1 MAGRL
6 RAFDWSAHPL
16 GEPAGWPGELKT
28 VLVLCL
34 QSSVPTAIYWG
45 PELRLIYNDAWAP
58 IPAERHPGAI
68 GEPAREVWSDIW
80 DVVGPQFQSVLD
92 TKRGFS
98 TFDQKLMMVRSGK
111 AEETY
116 WTYSFTPI
124 ADSAGNVL
132 GVLNQGHETTDK
144 VLASRDQGFLL
155 DLGDRLRALGDG
167 EFDSPAVLSIVLGA
181 LGRHLGLARVGY
193 ATIDEAGEQCT
204 VVANWREDRI
214 GDISEGTF
222 QLTAFGDAIVSGVQ
236 AGRPVTSDDVAHDP
250 AHSAQ
255 VTDAFLAIGVRANLV
270 APVMRGGRA
279 AAIVFLN
286 DHEPRRWTKRQ
297 VDLAREVADRIWGAL
312 ERADSLA
319 RLRVSERRF
328 AAIYDQAA
336 VGLSEVDQ
344 DGRFIRFNESMGR
357 IIGRSPAEARQLT
370 IADVTHPDDIADS
383 RAHIFDPV
391 RARQPFQ
398 LEKRY
403 VRPDKSVVWAV
414 TQVTQ
419 LIDEHDRQSGFFSVT
434 TDITERKEEERIRAW
449 LLAELNHRVKNNLST
464 VQALASQTR
473 QSVESLDDFEAAF
486 NARLMALSRA
496 HDLLMRETWT
506 SAGLGELAAATLAPF
521 KLDDDAR
528 IVIRGPEVRFSPTA
542 AVTMTLAFHEL
553 ATNAAKFGALSNPG
567 GSVTV
572 EWSIDTSRNGGVV
585 ELSWR
590 EAGGPAVP
598 PPARRGFG
606 SRLIERGAPREL
618 GGDVRLNFEP
628 DGVACAFRLP
638 LSQKITAP

>member
-1 MAGRL
+1 MARRL
-6 RAFDWSAHPL
+6 RAFDWGAHPL
-16 GEPAGWPGELKT
+16 GDPSGWPDELKT
-28 VLVLCL
+28 MLVLCL

-45 PELRLIYNDAWAP
+45 PELRLIYNDAWAH
-58 IPAERHPGAI
+58 IPAERHPAAI
-68 GEPAREVWSDIW
+68 GKPAAEVWSDIW

-92 TKRGFS
+92 TRRGFS
-98 TFDQKLMMVRSGK
+98 TDDQMLRMARSGRV
-111 AEETY
+111 EETY

-124 ADSAGNVL
+124 ADREMKIV
-132 GVLNQGHETTDK
+132 GVLNQGHETTEK
-144 VLASRDQGFLL
+144 VLASRDQAFLL

-167 EFDSPAVLSIVLGA
+167 EFDAPAVLSLALGA

-193 ATIDEAGEQCT
+193 ATVDEASDYCS
-204 VVANWREDRI
+204 VVANWREESMS
-214 GDISEGTF
+214 DIAAGRYR
-222 QLTAFGDAIVSGVQ
+222 LADFGEAARDEIM
-236 AGRPVTSDDVAHDP
+236 AGRPAASDDVAQDP
-250 AHSAQ
+250 AHSAE
-255 VTDAFLAIGVRANLV
+255 VKNNFLALGVRANLV
-270 APVMRGGRA
+270 APVMRRGRA
-279 AAIVFLN
+279 AALLFLN
-286 DHEPRRWTKRQ
+286 DRQPRRWTPRQ
-297 VDLAREVADRIWGAL
+297 TDLARDAADRIWNAL
-312 ERADSLA
+312 ERAESLA
-319 RLRVSERRF
+319 KVRASERRF

-357 IIGRSPAEARQLT
+357 IIGRSPADARRLT
-370 IADVTHPDDIADS
+370 IADVTHPEDIAES
-383 RAHIFDPV
+383 RAHILDPV
-391 RARQPFQ
+391 RSRQPFQ
-398 LEKRY
+398 IEKRY

-419 LIDEHDRQSGFFSVT
+419 LIDEHDRPSGFFSVT

-464 VQALASQTR
+464 VQALARQTR
-473 QSVESLDDFEAAF
+473 QSVDSLDEFEAAF

-553 ATNAAKFGALSNPG
+553 ATNSAKFGALSMPG
-567 GSVTV
+567 GRVTV
-572 EWSIDTSRNGGVV
+572 EWLIDTSRNGGVV
-585 ELSWR
+585 DLRWR
-590 EAGGPAVP
+590 EAGGPIVP
-598 PPARRGFG
+598 PPSRRGFG
-606 SRLIERGAPREL
+606 LRLIERGAPREL
-618 GGDVRLNFEP
+618 GGDVRLDFEP